1 MLTTEMIERGARRF
15 ADRTAVLCGDES
27 WTFAEVD
34 GLANRLAHALID
46 RYGVAP
52 GRRIGLLASNAVF
65 SLSLDFACVKA
76 RAVRVPLNPR
86 LSAVEQ
92 AAMLTGMK
100 VDLLLHGPDLA
111 ARALELKAA
120 VPGLE
125 VAGLG
130 VEAAGAD
137 LLALAAGAS
146 DIAPEVGDP
155 DPDEVVLA
163 LYTSGTTGSLKAAEH
178 TQASYAAVVLNVL
191 NNLIDPA
198 EGEVMLHAASMIH
211 ASGVFVLPFWL
222 RGGASAI
229 LPGFTPAS
237 YLEAVRR
244 WRPAALNLV
253 PTMVGMVLDHP
264 GARRPDFDSVH
275 TLLYGASPMPLP
287 LMERALSFFGP
298 RLVQYYGQTE
308 APLAIATLSKTDHAP
323 GVAHRRLACGFPAVD
338 CEIRLLDETGAPVSP
353 GQPGE
358 IAVRAPFVMKG
369 YHDAPDLNAGHFL
382 PGGWLRT
389 RDVGRFDADGCL
401 YLIDRVS
408 EMIVTGGYNVYP
420 REVEDVLAA
429 HPAVRSAVVVGL
441 PDDQWGE
448 AVTGFVVLREGQ
460 AAPVEALVAFARER
474 LAGYKV
480 PKDIR
485 FIDEVPLSAVGKPLR
500 RAIRDPFWEG
510 RERRI

>member
-15 ADRTAVLCGDES
+15 ADRTAVLFGDERR
-27 WTFAEVD
+27 TFAEVD
-34 GLANRLAHALID
+34 ALANRIANVLVD
-46 RYGVAP
+46 RFGVTP
-52 GRRIGLLASNAVF
+52 GRRIGLLSNNALY
-65 SLSLDFACVKA
+65 SLSLDFGCVKT
-76 RAVRVPLNPR
+76 RGVRVPLNPR

-100 VDLLLHGPDLA
+100 VDLLLHGPDLVER
-111 ARALELKAA
+111 ARELKAA
-120 VPGLE
+120 VPGL
-125 VAGLG
+125 VALGLG
-130 VEAAGAD
+130 ADGAGED
-137 LLALAAGAS
+137 LLALAAV
-146 DIAPEVGDP
+146 APDTAPPVGEP
-155 DPDEVVLA
+155 QPDEVVLA
-163 LYTSGTTGSLKAAEH
+163 LYTSGTTGTLKAAEH

-237 YLEAVRR
+237 YVEAIRR
-244 WRPAALNLV
+244 WRPSALNLV
-253 PTMVGMVLDHP
+253 PTMIGMVLDHP
-264 GARRPDFDSVH
+264 GVRPADFDSVH

-287 LMERALSFFGP
+287 LMDRALAFFGP

-308 APLAIATLSKTDHAP
+308 APLAITALSKADHAP
-323 GVAHRRLACGFPAVD
+323 EAAHRRLACGFPAVD
-338 CEIRLLDETGAPVSP
+338 CEVRLIDETGAPVP
-353 GQPGE
+353 TGEAGE
-358 IAVRAPFVMKG
+358 IVVRAPFMMKG
-369 YHDAPDLNAGHFL
+369 YFDAPELNAHHFL

-401 YLIDRVS
+401 YLVDRVS

-420 REVEDVLAA
+420 KEVEDVLAA
-429 HPAVRSAVVVGL
+429 HPAVRAAVVVGL

-448 AVTGFVVLREGQ
+448 AVTGFVVLRDGQ
-460 AAPVEALVAFARER
+460 TPSPEALIAFARER

-480 PKDIR
+480 PKAVR
-485 FIDEVPLSAVGKPLR
+485 FIDEVPLSPVGKPLR

>member
-15 ADRTAVLCGDES
+15 ADRTAVIFGDERR
-27 WTFAEVD
+27 TFAEVN
-34 GLANRLAHALID
+34 GLANRCAHVLID
-46 RYGVAP
+46 RYGVSP
-52 GRRIGLLASNAVF
+52 GRRIGLLAHNAVF

-92 AAMLTGMK
+92 AAMLNGMK

-111 ARALELKAA
+111 ERALELKAA
-120 VPGLE
+120 VPRL
-125 VAGLG
+125 VAIGLG
-130 VEAAGAD
+130 TGAAGED
-137 LLALAAGAS
+137 LLTLAA
-146 DIAPEVGDP
+146 DAPDTAPSVGEP
-155 DPDEVVLA
+155 EPDEVVLA
-163 LYTSGTTGSLKAAEH
+163 LYTSGTTGTLKAAEH

-198 EGEVMLHAASMIH
+198 EGEIMLHAASMIH

-229 LPGFTPAS
+229 LPGFTPVS

-244 WRPAALNLV
+244 WRPSALNLV
-253 PTMVGMVLDHP
+253 PTMIGMVLDHP
-264 GARRPDFDSVH
+264 DARPSDFASVR

-287 LMERALSFFGP
+287 LMERALAFFGP

-308 APLAIATLSKTDHAP
+308 APLAIAALSKEDHSPA
-323 GVAHRRLACGFPAVD
+323 VAHRRLACGFPAVD
-338 CEIRLLDETGAPVSP
+338 CEIRLLDDSGAPVA
-353 GQPGE
+353 PGE
-358 IAVRAPFVMKG
+358 AGEIVVRAPFVMKG
-369 YHDAPDLNAGHFL
+369 YHDAPELNAEHVL

-401 YLIDRVS
+401 YLVDRLS

-420 REVEDVLAA
+420 KEVEDVLAA
-429 HPAVRSAVVVGL
+429 HPAVRAALVVGL
-441 PDDQWGE
+441 PDAQWGE
-448 AVTGFVVLREGQ
+448 AVTGFVVLLQEQ
-460 AAPVEALVAFARER
+460 TAPAEALIAFARER

-485 FIDEVPLSAVGKPLR
+485 FIDEIPLSAVGKPLR
-500 RAIRDPFWEG
+500 RTIRDPFWEG
-510 RERRI
+510 LERRI